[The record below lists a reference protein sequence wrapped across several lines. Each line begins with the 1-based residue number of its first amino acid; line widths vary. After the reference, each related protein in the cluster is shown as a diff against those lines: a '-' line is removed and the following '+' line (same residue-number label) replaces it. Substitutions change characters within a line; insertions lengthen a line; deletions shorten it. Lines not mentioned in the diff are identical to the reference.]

1 MDDLINV
8 LSKIF
13 KLGKVAH
20 AKVHHALHQQAIGGG
35 VDFGEVAKL
44 LIHKKGAKP
53 VMSDPRII
61 EMLGSLADGVGELFN
76 LNPDMVHTFHKHLI
90 GGWKMPTMAQAT
102 AVAKFGKEMY
112 DLGKPMYD
120 AYNKK
125 GGWNFE
131 GHESGP
137 LFSIWRRMAETQDT
151 SGGPNYPVP
160 APPFNTGGAWKLPTM
175 AQATAAAKF
184 GKEMY
189 DLGKPMYDAYNKK
202 GGRTPTKQHR
212 AYNKKGGAWKLPT
225 MAQATAAAKFGKEMY
240 DLGKPMYDAYN
251 KKGGRTPT
259 KQHRAYNKKGGAW
272 KLPTMAQATAAAKFG
287 KEMYDLGKPMYD
299 AYNKKGGACAKNY
312 APVMGTNGV
321 RYSNMCSLKEA
332 GATPSAGIPSGIVKG
347 GAWKLPTMAQATAAA
362 KFGKEMYDLGKPMY
376 DAYNKKGGR
385 RAPTAHSLA
394 VKRVMQE
401 HGMKLGQASK
411 YVKEHGLAHM

>member
-202 GGRTPTKQHR
+202 GG
-212 AYNKKGGAWKLPT
+212 
-225 MAQATAAAKFGKEMY
+225 
-240 DLGKPMYDAYN
+240 
-251 KKGGRTPT
+251 
-259 KQHRAYNKKGGAW
+259 
-272 KLPTMAQATAAAKFG
+272 
-287 KEMYDLGKPMYD
+287 
-299 AYNKKGGACAKNY
+299 ACAKNY

>member
-251 KKGGRTPT
+251 KKGG
-259 KQHRAYNKKGGAW
+259 
-272 KLPTMAQATAAAKFG
+272 
-287 KEMYDLGKPMYD
+287 
-299 AYNKKGGACAKNY
+299 ACAKNY

-321 RYSNMCSLKEA
+321 RYSNMCSLREA

>member
-125 GGWNFE
+125 GG
-131 GHESGP
+131 
-137 LFSIWRRMAETQDT
+137 
-151 SGGPNYPVP
+151 
-160 APPFNTGGAWKLPTM
+160 
-175 AQATAAAKF
+175 
-184 GKEMY
+184 
-189 DLGKPMYDAYNKK
+189 
-202 GGRTPTKQHR
+202 
-212 AYNKKGGAWKLPT
+212 
-225 MAQATAAAKFGKEMY
+225 
-240 DLGKPMYDAYN
+240 
-251 KKGGRTPT
+251 
-259 KQHRAYNKKGGAW
+259 
-272 KLPTMAQATAAAKFG
+272 
-287 KEMYDLGKPMYD
+287 
-299 AYNKKGGACAKNY
+299 
-312 APVMGTNGV
+312 
-321 RYSNMCSLKEA
+321 
-332 GATPSAGIPSGIVKG
+332 
-347 GAWKLPTMAQATAAA
+347 
-362 KFGKEMYDLGKPMY
+362 
-376 DAYNKKGGR
+376 R